1 MFSITCA
8 VDAAWRAA
16 RVSCSESQLVLAG
29 NVGGEV
35 WADRIAGPQLELEPV
50 GATGLFAVRGSCPVT
65 KDERSW
71 KNGII
76 SVMQVQYSLVH
87 CWLESQ
93 SSFSTSFEMCT
104 LVSRSFLQSPSEPPD
119 AFCLVF

>member
-35 WADRIAGPQLELEPV
+35 WADRSAGPQLEPKPV
-50 GATGLFAVRGSCPVT
+50 GAA
-65 KDERSW
+65 
-71 KNGII
+71 
-76 SVMQVQYSLVH
+76 
-87 CWLESQ
+87 
-93 SSFSTSFEMCT
+93 
-104 LVSRSFLQSPSEPPD
+104 
-119 AFCLVF
+119 CLVAV